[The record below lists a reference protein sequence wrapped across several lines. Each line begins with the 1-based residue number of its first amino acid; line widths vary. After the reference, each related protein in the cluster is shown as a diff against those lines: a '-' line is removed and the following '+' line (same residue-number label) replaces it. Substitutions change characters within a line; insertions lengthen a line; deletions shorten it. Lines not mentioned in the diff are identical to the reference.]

1 MLEAFESSE
10 GGRERERGLG
20 DCEEEEVQVFE
31 LHVVLAKEVLSS
43 LGGAGPVAALLLRV

>member
-1 MLEAFESSE
+1 M
-10 GGRERERGLG
+10 
-20 DCEEEEVQVFE
+20 FE